1 MTIRCNFSRRSWQ
14 DKNLKS
20 PALIQM
26 CCQGNQVGLSCE
38 NGDCVDLYARALPS
52 ARALSIAKIKSPV
65 GSSCGRWAPRC
76 CHQRPRPRPAG
87 GGSGWPHAAAGWGVA
102 GRSILR
108 GPTPDGTDLK
118 PPQRKKKQ
126 KTNVLA
132 HLPVYSS
139 TIVRN
144 TWFKR
149 IKWR

>member
-1 MTIRCNFSRRSWQ
+1 MQFFTQVLAGQKPEKPGFNSNVLPGQPSWFKLRERRLCWSVR
-14 DKNLKS
+14 
-20 PALIQM
+20 M
-26 CCQGNQVGLSCE
+26 
-38 NGDCVDLYARALPS
+38 RA
-52 ARALSIAKIKSPV
+52 AERASSLSIAKIKSPV

-144 TWFKR
+144 TWFKW